1 MYLLPKRKGSFH
13 QIGQFNHDPTRMRI
27 FNHCHR
33 NSHIERLVEVVRAA
47 AKILI
52 IALTNLTVG
61 TPIAIKVS
69 VVDATGNRAA
79 S

>member
-1 MYLLPKRKGSFH
+1 
-13 QIGQFNHDPTRMRI
+13 MRI